1 MCVCVSVCSR
11 HGVVFVYSRHGV
23 AYIPTSPSALSAFF
37 HAFGPAL
44 ESQSPVSPSAR
55 LDRSLCSLSSGDSRC
70 PQLHWALML
79 VRCCLSLVR
88 AVLHFAWSPKWG
100 KLDLFF
106 TCEVA
111 ECVCLSLWSHTVCYS
126 KCQLLES
133 TSSHD
138 TGSLRRGSFPPE
150 QQGDPGSFIKSQHF
164 SGCRRAPCAGQLC
177 S

>member
-1 MCVCVSVCSR
+1 M
-11 HGVVFVYSRHGV
+11 YSRHGV

-55 LDRSLCSLSSGDSRC
+55 LDPSLCSLSSGDSRC

-88 AVLHFAWSPKWG
+88 AVLHFAWSLKWG
-100 KLDLFF
+100 GLDLLF

-111 ECVCLSLWSHTVCYS
+111 ECVS
-126 KCQLLES
+126 QPLES
-133 TSSHD
+133 H
-138 TGSLRRGSFPPE
+138 GVL
-150 QQGDPGSFIKSQHF
+150 
-164 SGCRRAPCAGQLC
+164 
-177 S
+177 